1 MKPRTEQHTTPTHDL
16 LQYDQQQSPAREK
29 QRRQQRHLHT
39 TFFSVTTAA
48 GPQHDAPTTISST
61 YDARDTTHTIERR
74 RRQPLVPLF
83 FIVCHFSLLSIVFS
97 SCLLIVGRL
106 GVNKLCDVI
115 IFTTHLMLFYCYCFL
130 CTLIAMFMV

>member
-74 RRQPLVPLF
+74 RRQPLVLF
-83 FIVCHFSLLSIVFS
+83 FLFDTHFLYLELFFFCLTPVFYIWSCFLFLFLLGLEKMIRASTFTLSFSLL
-97 SCLLIVGRL
+97 
-106 GVNKLCDVI
+106 
-115 IFTTHLMLFYCYCFL
+115 
-130 CTLIAMFMV
+130 